1 MQGRVHKS
9 PLRMLG
15 LCALPCKAGSHLLI
29 PLSALYDHTCSD
41 AERAVTS
48 HLALCSART
57 NFNALELMCSMPD
70 DAQVILD
77 AMREGK
83 GQREAARQHMGG
95 GGLISQV
102 VASALEQLPNMVDSS
117 TQEGEYTILLW
128 AAVLHEGLQR
138 QGAF

>member
-1 MQGRVHKS
+1 ML
-9 PLRMLG
+9 PLWA
-15 LCALPCKAGSHLLI
+15 LCGHICSHTEPIVTAG
-29 PLSALYDHTCSD
+29 
-41 AERAVTS
+41 
-48 HLALCSART
+48 LALCRART

-102 VASALEQLPNMVDSS
+102 VASALEQLPNLVDSS
-117 TQEGEYTILLW
+117 TQEGEPLALLQ
-128 AAVLHEGLQR
+128 AAV
-138 QGAF
+138 

>member
-1 MQGRVHKS
+1 MGWGCR
-9 PLRMLG
+9 
-15 LCALPCKAGSHLLI
+15 
-29 PLSALYDHTCSD
+29 
-41 AERAVTS
+41 
-48 HLALCSART
+48 ART

-102 VASALEQLPNMVDSS
+102 VASALGQLPNAIDSS
-117 TQEGEYTILLW
+117 TQEGKRRLCMSFVTLGSCT
-128 AAVLHEGLQR
+128 VLPSDR
-138 QGAF
+138 QKLAL

>member
-1 MQGRVHKS
+1 M
-9 PLRMLG
+9 PG
-15 LCALPCKAGSHLLI
+15 LCALPCKACGRLLL
-29 PLSALYDHTCSD
+29 PLSALCGHACSD
-41 AERAVTS
+41 AEHVVTPD
-48 HLALCSART
+48 LTLCRART

-117 TQEGEYTILLW
+117 TQEGKFIVLLL
-128 AAVLHEGLQR
+128 AAVLHDGLPR
-138 QGAF
+138 QWPFQ

>member
-1 MQGRVHKS
+1 ML
-9 PLRMLG
+9 PLWA
-15 LCALPCKAGSHLLI
+15 LCGHI
-29 PLSALYDHTCSD
+29 CSD
-41 AERAVTS
+41 TEPIVTAG
-48 HLALCSART
+48 LALCRART

-102 VASALEQLPNMVDSS
+102 VASALEQLPNLVDSS
-117 TQEGEYTILLW
+117 TQEGKPPALLQP
-128 AAVLHEGLQR
+128 AVWHDVLWR
-138 QGAF
+138 Q

>member
-1 MQGRVHKS
+1 MV
-9 PLRMLG
+9 
-15 LCALPCKAGSHLLI
+15 
-29 PLSALYDHTCSD
+29 T
-41 AERAVTS
+41 AE
-48 HLALCSART
+48 LALCRART

-102 VASALEQLPNMVDSS
+102 VASALEQLPNLVDSS
-117 TQEGEYTILLW
+117 TQEGEHTSPLRV
-128 AAVLHEGLQR
+128 AVLHEMLWR
-138 QGAF
+138 